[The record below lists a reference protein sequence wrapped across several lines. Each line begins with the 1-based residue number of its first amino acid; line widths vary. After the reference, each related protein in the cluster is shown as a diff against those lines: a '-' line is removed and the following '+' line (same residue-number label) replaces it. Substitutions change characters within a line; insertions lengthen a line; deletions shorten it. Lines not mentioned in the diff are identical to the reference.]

1 MAFHGKAPPPPP
13 SPRLIEAFRAELK
26 RCMALE
32 TAATMCKVPQKTM
45 LRWIEL
51 GRRGAG
57 DYVPFVDMLDE
68 ERAKLAE
75 VTLEYLY
82 KAAFLEGNL
91 DAVKFIYKHRI
102 QKDEERFAERIY
114 AIEDRVQEEVLSAV
128 DQAEAEEDLAAAE
141 ARLAS
146 H

>member
-45 LRWIEL
+45 LKWIEL

-102 QKDEERFAERIY
+102 QKDEERFAQRIY
-114 AIEDRVQEEVLSAV
+114 EIEDRVQEEVLTAV
-128 DQAEAEEDLAAAE
+128 DQAEHEDELVAAE
-141 ARLAS
+141 ARLER